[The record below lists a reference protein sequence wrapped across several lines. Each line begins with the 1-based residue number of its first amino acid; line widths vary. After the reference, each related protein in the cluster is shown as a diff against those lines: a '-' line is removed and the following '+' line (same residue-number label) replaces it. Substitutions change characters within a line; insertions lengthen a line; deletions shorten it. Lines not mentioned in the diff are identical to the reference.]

1 LQEAG
6 VATANR
12 LRRATR
18 WLAGAGV
25 LILPACAALDN
36 EPPDWGPPPPRLT
49 TPATPKNSS
58 EATGPVRPAGGVADV
73 VPAKAA
79 PTLPVVPAAGG
90 QGKPLPINLP
100 TALSLS
106 DANPLDIQLAGE
118 RLRAADAALDR
129 ANVLWLPNVALGT
142 DYFRHDGQIQDVAGN
157 VFTTSKSSLLLGAGP
172 NAVFSVSDALY
183 APLAARQVVRARQAD
198 AQAARNDTTLQVAEA
213 YFSVQQAR
221 GEVAGSI
228 DALRRA
234 EELVELTRKVAPDY
248 TPTVEVNRAKAEAAR
263 RRQAVEVAYER
274 WQVASA
280 ELTRI
285 LRLEPGTLVE
295 PAEEPSLV
303 VELID
308 PAATTEDL
316 IPIALTYRP
325 ELASDQAVIQA
336 ALARVRQE
344 KVRPYLPSVVVRGV
358 GSQTPGLAGGYFG
371 GGLNDFM
378 GNFGARFSVDVQA
391 VWELQNL
398 GLGNRAARRERE
410 AESRQAL
417 LQLLRTQDRVAAEVV
432 QAQARLR
439 RAANRLKA
447 AEDGVANAAETVEK
461 NLKGL
466 VPGKRGPGGELV
478 LIFRP
483 QEGVAAVTALDQ
495 AYRDY
500 YTAAADHNRAQFQ
513 LYRALG
519 HPAHCLASAAGPPAL
534 LPPAALPAAPHTPLP
549 APNPVP
555 PTPAA
560 PKPAPAATTPQ
571 ALPGLRPATAY
582 PRPSAPAP
590 ISVYPAAAT
599 SPAYGPT
606 RNGTGGFSSATKPD

>member
-1 LQEAG
+1 MRR
-6 VATANR
+6 VA
-12 LRRATR
+12 R
-18 WLAGAGV
+18 WLAGAGM
-25 LILPACAALDN
+25 LILPACASLDS
-36 EPPDWGPPPPRLT
+36 EPPATLPPPARLA
-49 TPATPKNSS
+49 TPATPSPTTRNRS
-58 EATGPVRPAGGVADV
+58 AADGPVRPAAYEAEAM
-73 VPAKAA
+73 PAK
-79 PTLPVVPAAGG
+79 PTPALPAVPPAGG

-100 TALSLS
+100 TALTLTN
-106 DANPLDIQLAGE
+106 ANPLDIQLAGE

-129 ANVLWLPNVALGT
+129 ANVLWLPNIALGT

-157 VFTTSKSSLLLGAGP
+157 VFTTSKSSFLLGAAP
-172 NAVFSVSDALY
+172 NVLFSVSDALY
-183 APLAARQVVRARQAD
+183 TPLAARQVVRARQAEV
-198 AQAARNDTTLQVAEA
+198 QAVRNDTTLRVAEA
-213 YFSVQQAR
+213 YFTVQQAR

-234 EELVELTRKVAPDY
+234 EELVELTGKVAPGY

-263 RRQAVEVAYER
+263 RRQAVEAAYER
-274 WQVASA
+274 WQVAGA

-325 ELASDQAVIQA
+325 ELAADQAVIQA

-344 KVRPYLPSVVVRGV
+344 TTRPYLPNVVVRGA

-371 GGLNDFM
+371 GGRNDFM
-378 GNFGARFSVDVQA
+378 GNFGARFSVDMQV

-410 AESRQAL
+410 AEQRQAL
-417 LQLLRTQDRVAAEVV
+417 LQLLRTQDFVTAEVV
-432 QAQARLR
+432 QALARVR

-466 VPGKRGPGGELV
+466 VPGKRGPGGELA

-483 QEGVAAVTALDQ
+483 QEAVAAVTALDQ

-500 YTAAADHNRAQFQ
+500 YAAVADHNRAQFQ

-519 HPAHCLASAAGPPAL
+519 HPAQCLANAAGPPAL
-534 LPPAALPAAPHTPLP
+534 LPATSVPTPTPTPLP
-549 APNPVP
+549 APNPAA

-571 ALPGLRPATAY
+571 ALLGVRPAAGY
-582 PRPSAPAP
+582 PRPSVPAP

-599 SPAYGPT
+599 APASGLP
-606 RNGTGGFSSATKPD
+606 RNGTGISSSDAKPD